1 MKETRVAGWGEGI
14 WVRFWYGSRI
24 SIFKENFDFSGFEIG
39 DRIFERMSSRALGND
54 FAHLQQDNAEIE
66 RSMLA
71 QEVEALRTRLGLR
84 QVDVSKECGVNAS
97 MLSQWMLGRYKGN
110 IARIN
115 GLMEGWLVS
124 RRGGKPIDKTTL
136 GQHGSRLPNGD
147 SMEHMQRQQL
157 KRKPAI
163 QMDQYPLYKYPKTMA
178 AEDSSLVPIRLDVD
192 VDGYRYIDSF
202 LLSTNESDFTYETLS
217 SSLIRDLD
225 LPDCFYAPIIASLK
239 AQLAAAKKYLPW
251 SAAVK
256 SEALYR
262 IYIKL
267 RINDTVLL
275 DTFEWDLHNS
285 ANDPEHF
292 ARSFCADMGLS
303 GDFELAIAMSIR
315 DQLQQY
321 AKGHLEQQ
329 KDQASRLPPV
339 SQPLR
344 DMEDA
349 KLWEPK
355 VRYVLA
361 EDVPVLEREDF
372 KRMRPTSMPAP
383 QPMLPYFPVTKP
395 MPYYQSSHL
404 APAKPNRPPKPVNT
418 FLIFCRQ
425 WRKKLMAQNPTA
437 SAKEASKLLG
447 DMWQKL
453 TEAQRASYQ
462 PLADKENAQ
471 RMLEWKRKEGD
482 GAKLPAGD
490 FSAAIS
496 LAGAATPHVPAAFAQ
511 PSGSGAVAAMAS
523 PTDAMDDLEGDL
535 DEEDE
540 DEEEADEDEADE
552 DEDDE

>member
-1 MKETRVAGWGEGI
+1 
-14 WVRFWYGSRI
+14 
-24 SIFKENFDFSGFEIG
+24 
-39 DRIFERMSSRALGND
+39 MSSRALGND

-124 RRGGKPIDKTTL
+124 RRGGKPLDKTNMT
-136 GQHGSRLPNGD
+136 QHAHLSRLSNLDGMD
-147 SMEHMQRQQL
+147 HLQRQQL
-157 KRKPAI
+157 KRKPAV
-163 QMDQYPLYKYPKTMA
+163 QMDLYPLYKYPKTMNA
-178 AEDSSLVPIRLDVD
+178 SDASLIPIRLDVD
-192 VDGYRYIDSF
+192 VDGYRYIDAF
-202 LLSTNESDFTYETLS
+202 LLSTNESDYTYETLS
-217 SSLIRDLD
+217 SSLIKDLD
-225 LPDCFYAPIIASLK
+225 LPDCFYAPIIESIK
-239 AQLAAAKKYLPW
+239 AQVAAATKYLPW
-251 SAAVK
+251 SSVVK

-267 RINDTVLL
+267 RINDTILL
-275 DTFEWDLHNS
+275 DTFEWDLHNPS
-285 ANDPEHF
+285 NDPEQF
-292 ARSFCADMGLS
+292 ARVFCSEMGLC
-303 GDFELAIAMSIR
+303 GEFELAIAMSIR

-339 SQPLR
+339 AQPLR
-344 DMEDA
+344 DMDDA

-355 VRYVLA
+355 IRYVLA
-361 EDVPVLEREDF
+361 DDVPVLEREDF

-383 QPMLPYFPVTKP
+383 QPMLPYFPVKP
-395 MPYYQSSHL
+395 MSYFNNATPSVM
-404 APAKPNRPPKPVNT
+404 AKPNRPPKPVNT

-482 GAKLPAGD
+482 KLPAGD
-490 FSAAIS
+490 FSTAVS
-496 LAGAATPHVPAAFAQ
+496 QVGTVTPHVPAAFAGT
-511 PSGSGAVAAMAS
+511 PVSSAGTAAASAS
-523 PTDAMDDLEGDL
+523 PSDALDELEGENDL
-535 DEEDE
+535 DDDDENEEED
-540 DEEEADEDEADE
+540 DDVD
-552 DEDDE
+552 DEDDDDDE